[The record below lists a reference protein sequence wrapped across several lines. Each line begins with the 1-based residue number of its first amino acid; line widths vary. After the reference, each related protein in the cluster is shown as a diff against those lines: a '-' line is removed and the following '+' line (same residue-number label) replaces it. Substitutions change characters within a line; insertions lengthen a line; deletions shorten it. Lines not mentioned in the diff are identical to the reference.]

1 MSVLLLTRDK
11 KTKEVLNDT
20 DDYSETAAIE
30 TEQRVLGLPES
41 MRPMAWAEFRRT
53 HPGDAKRIEL
63 GRSKDFGRPG

>member
-11 KTKEVLNDT
+11 KTKEILNDT

-41 MRPMAWAEFRRT
+41 MRPMAWAEFRRI
-53 HPGDAKRIEL
+53 HPRRETY
-63 GRSKDFGRPG
+63 